1 MQSRR
6 QIRIVVERTK
16 LNGRERRIGRQASQQ
31 SPAIRTEGA
40 PGVRAAVA
48 LTEVDPGLALRDFE
62 SGLRRK
68 GDIVRP
74 AARSLLTGG
83 AVADADT
90 HQRCSDLKSDRATSA
105 SSCTVRHGH
114 PHPHFPEVATGPC
127 CTPQQRERD
136 LVSGRYCQH
145 AVSMATCPSSNRR
158 RSLKFMHTSISAS
171 GSILSAS
178 KPPR

>member
-6 QIRIVVERTK
+6 QVRIVVERTK
-16 LNGRERRIGRQASQQ
+16 LNGRERRIGGEAPQR

-74 AARSLLTGG
+74 AARSLLTVG

-90 HQRCSDLKSDRATSA
+90 HQWRSDLKSDRATSA
-105 SSCTVRHGH
+105 STRTLRHGH
-114 PHPHFPEVATGPC
+114 PRPRFPVVLAA
-127 CTPQQRERD
+127 R
-136 LVSGRYCQH
+136 L
-145 AVSMATCPSSNRR
+145 NRA
-158 RSLKFMHTSISAS
+158 KDTS
-171 GSILSAS
+171 
-178 KPPR
+178 